1 MTGGMTG
8 GMTGRARLV
17 LSLALRDLLHER
29 RLAICS
35 IIGLAAVLAP
45 LIVLFGLKNGVI
57 EGLRADLIENP
68 RSRMIVNASNRSFDA
83 AFFRAL
89 RDRPDIAF
97 AIPRTRTLNTEA
109 RFERADRPGTVARAE
124 LLASDQGDP
133 LVAGLP
139 RPDPVSVIPSASM
152 AARLSLVPGTSV
164 VLRSVRGTGA
174 EREILSV
181 PVTVTAVA
189 PPSAFGRDGMF
200 VDLRLLV
207 LVDGFTD
214 SALPPTAS
222 PGDIQNEPNRA
233 YAGFRAHARRLEDVV
248 TIDHA
253 LRTQGVEVETL
264 ADQVA
269 GLLGLD
275 RSLNLLF
282 GLIAGLGAVGY
293 LVSLGVGLY
302 ANVERKRRDLS
313 LLRLVGLLR
322 RDLILF
328 PLIQSGVIA
337 LVGAAVAAATA
348 FAVTSVVNSLDLG
361 QAGTARA
368 ICVLGA
374 DHLVLATVGTLFGA
388 IVAAMFAGARAAR
401 ILPSEGLR
409 DA

>member
-1 MTGGMTG
+1 
-8 GMTGRARLV
+8 MTGRARLV
-17 LSLALRDLLHER
+17 LGLALRDLLHER

-68 RSRMIVNASNRSFDA
+68 RSRMIVNAANVTRDT
-83 AFFRAL
+83 AFIRAL
-89 RDRPDIAF
+89 RDRPDIEF
-97 AIPRTRTLNTEA
+97 VTPRTRTLNTEA
-109 RFERADRPGTVARAE
+109 RFERADRPGTVVRAE

-133 LVAGLP
+133 LVTGLS
-139 RPDPVSVIPSASM
+139 RPTPTSVIASASM
-152 AARLSLVPGTSV
+152 AARLALTPGTSV
-164 VLRSVRGTGA
+164 ILRAPRGDGP

-189 PPSAFGRDGMF
+189 PPSAFDREGMF
-200 VDLRLLV
+200 VDLRVLV

-214 SALPPTAS
+214 NKLPAATRPE
-222 PGDIQNEPNRA
+222 DIQDDPGRT

-248 TIDHA
+248 AIDHA
-253 LRTQGVEVETL
+253 LRAQGVEVETR
-264 ADQVA
+264 AAEVA

-282 GLIAGLGAVGY
+282 GLIAGLGAIGY

-328 PLIQSGVIA
+328 PLIQSAVIA
-337 LVGAAVAAATA
+337 LVGAAVAAGTA

-361 QAGTARA
+361 QAGGGRA

-374 DHLVLATVGTLFGA
+374 DHLVLATMGTLFGA
-388 IVAAMFAGARAAR
+388 IVAAIFAGARAAR